1 MAGRAIRD
9 LLRRI
14 RATPKLKGL
23 NPAERRKTVES
34 AFALRPGAEVKGR
47 SFILVDDV
55 MTTGATAEACARL
68 LRRGGARSVD
78 LIAFARVL
86 R

>member
-1 MAGRAIRD
+1 
-9 LLRRI
+9 
-14 RATPKLKGL
+14 
-23 NPAERRKTVES
+23 VEN

-55 MTTGATAEACARL
+55 MTTGATADACARL
-68 LRRGGARSVD
+68 LRRAGASKVE
-78 LIAFARVL
+78 LLAFARVL